1 MTAYLHKQRFDVNT
15 MVRVASPT
23 ANGMSNGSYAKSR
36 KSAPVDFSSPYTRL
50 HFTHSV
56 VRSNDMT
63 LAPGTRLG
71 RYEIRAHI
79 GTGGMGE
86 IYQAADIALERTIAL
101 KILPAEFASDP
112 SRMRRF
118 VQEARAASAL
128 NHPNILTI
136 YEINPDALTPYIA
149 TEFIDGITLRRRL
162 RDGRINLMEGVE
174 IAIQIA
180 SALDAAHQ
188 AGIVHRDVKPENVM
202 LRKDGYVKVLDFGL
216 ARPTERHDV
225 STEAATIVNTEI
237 GIIVGTASYMSP
249 EQARGQRV
257 DARSD
262 IFSLGMVIYEMVAG
276 RSPFLGSTNSDIVA
290 SILKEEPPRLAA
302 LASGVPAELET
313 IVNRALTKDK
323 DERYQSVGELLRD
336 LKRLKQNLDFEF
348 QSELPEHTH
357 THSRDSGAVPTAM
370 MPARSLTIEEPQAQA
385 TSASTMTI
393 APRSRWARAAI
404 LIAIPAIALGAYL
417 FFTRKANAV
426 DSIAVL
432 PFTYTNS
439 DRNETLG
446 PDANWLSDGIT
457 ESIINDLSHVPN
469 LKVIAR
475 SSVFRYKG
483 QNVDPQTIGRDLN
496 VRAVVIGRIVQM
508 GDTVTVQTEL
518 VDVQNQTQLWGERY
532 RRKIT
537 DVLELPEDISRQI
550 SEGLKLELSGEAR
563 KQIGKRYTVNP
574 QAYELYWKG
583 RYHWNQRKPEDVNQA
598 IKYFQEAIK
607 LDPNYA
613 LAYTGLA
620 DCYVLGNILQMPP
633 KEAMPRA
640 ADAARKALSI
650 DNQLAEAHTSLAKIK
665 TSYEW
670 DWAGA
675 EAEFK
680 QAIQLN
686 PGYAT
691 AHQWYGVYLSEMGR
705 HDESI
710 RERTTAQNLDPLSL
724 SIATGLGRALFWARR
739 YDESIKHLQTTIP
752 RDQNYSDTYWSLG
765 LAYEQKRMYP
775 EAISAFQ
782 RAVELSK
789 SSEVVEG
796 KPEMLAVLGHA
807 YAMAGR
813 PAEAKTILDQLKKA
827 SSSQQYV
834 SPYAVS
840 LIYVALNDKDSAF
853 QSLSQAFQERDE
865 NLIHL
870 RVDPRLD
877 PIRSD
882 PRFQQLLKQI
892 NLAS

>member
-1 MTAYLHKQRFDVNT
+1 
-15 MVRVASPT
+15 
-23 ANGMSNGSYAKSR
+23 
-36 KSAPVDFSSPYTRL
+36 
-50 HFTHSV
+50 
-56 VRSNDMT
+56 MT

-79 GTGGMGE
+79 GSGGMGQ
-86 IYQAADIALERTIAL
+86 IYQAADIGLERTIAL
-101 KILPAEFASDP
+101 KILPEKFASDP

-118 VQEARAASAL
+118 IQEARAVSAL

-136 YEINPDALTPYIA
+136 FEINQEAPIPYIA

-162 RDGRINLMEGVE
+162 KDGRLGLMEAVE
-174 IAIQIA
+174 IGIQIA
-180 SALDAAHQ
+180 SALEAAHQ

-216 ARPTERHDV
+216 ARPTEHQEV
-225 STEAATIVNTEI
+225 STEAATIVNTEV
-237 GIIVGTASYMSP
+237 GVIVGTASYMSP

-262 IFSLGMVIYEMVAG
+262 IFSLGMVIYEMLAG
-276 RSPFLGSTNSDIVA
+276 RSPFIGATRSDIVA
-290 SILKEEPPRLAA
+290 SILKEEPPRLTD
-302 LASGVPAELET
+302 LTDDVPAELEA
-313 IVNRALTKDK
+313 IVNCALAKDK
-323 DERYQSVGELLRD
+323 DQRYQTVGELQRE

-348 QSELPEHTH
+348 QKELPEHTH
-357 THSRDSGAVPTAM
+357 SRESAGIPTEV
-370 MPARSLTIEEPQAQA
+370 MPARSLTIEEPPAQS
-385 TSASTMTI
+385 TSASLT
-393 APRSRWARAAI
+393 APPASFRRRLTQAAV
-404 LIAIPAIALGAYL
+404 LIAIPAIALAAYL
-417 FFTRKANAV
+417 LFARKTNAV
-426 DSIAVL
+426 DSVAVL
-432 PFTYTNS
+432 PFTYTNT
-439 DRNETLG
+439 DQKEMIG

-457 ESIINDLSHVPN
+457 ESIINDLSHVPH

-483 QNVDPQTIGRDLN
+483 QNVDPQAVGRELN
-496 VRAVVIGRIVQM
+496 VRAVVTGRIVQL
-508 GDTVTVQTEL
+508 GDTVSVQTEL
-518 VDVQNQTQLWGERY
+518 VDVQNQTQLWGEKY
-532 RRKIT
+532 RRKIS

-607 LDPNYA
+607 LDPQYA

-633 KEAMPRA
+633 KQAMPMA

-665 TSYEW
+665 LSYEW

-705 HDESI
+705 HDESV
-710 RERTTAQNLDPLSL
+710 RERTTAQELDPFSL
-724 SIATGLGRALFWARR
+724 SIATGLGRALYWARR
-739 YDESIKHLQTTIP
+739 YDESITRLQATIP
-752 RDQNYSDTYWSLG
+752 SDPSYADTYWSLG
-765 LAYEQKRMYP
+765 LAYEQKRMHA

-782 RAVELSK
+782 RAIELSK
-789 SSEVVEG
+789 SSEFAEG
-796 KPEMLAVLGHA
+796 KPEMLAVLA
-807 YAMAGR
+807 YAYGRAGKQS
-813 PAEAKTILDQLKKA
+813 EARSVLDQLKKT
-827 SSSQQYV
+827 STSQHYV

-840 LIYVALNDKDSAF
+840 LIYIALNEKDSAF
-853 QSLSQAFQERDE
+853 QSLGQAFQERDE
-865 NLIHL
+865 NFVHL

-882 PRFQQLLKQI
+882 ARFQQLLKQV
-892 NLAS
+892 NLAP

>member
-1 MTAYLHKQRFDVNT
+1 
-15 MVRVASPT
+15 
-23 ANGMSNGSYAKSR
+23 
-36 KSAPVDFSSPYTRL
+36 
-50 HFTHSV
+50 
-56 VRSNDMT
+56 MT
-63 LAPGTRLG
+63 LSPGTQLG
-71 RYEIRAHI
+71 RYEIGAHI

-101 KILPAEFASDP
+101 KILPAEFAADP

-118 VQEARAASAL
+118 IQEARAASAL

-136 YEINPDALTPYIA
+136 FEINQEGPTPYIA

-162 RDGRINLMEGVE
+162 RDGQINLMEGLD

-180 SALDAAHQ
+180 SALAAAHQ

-216 ARPTERHDV
+216 ARPTERPDV
-225 STEAATIVNTEI
+225 STEAATIVNTEV
-237 GIIVGTASYMSP
+237 GVIVGTASYMSP

-257 DARSD
+257 DGRSD

-276 RSPFLGSTNSDIVA
+276 RSPFLGATNSDIVA
-290 SILKEEPPRLAA
+290 SILKEEPPRLST
-302 LASGVPAELET
+302 LASDIPAELEA
-313 IVNRALTKDK
+313 IVTRALAKDK
-323 DERYQSVGELLRD
+323 EERYQSVGDLLRD
-336 LKRLKQNLDFEF
+336 LKRVKQNLDFEF
-348 QSELPEHTH
+348 QSDLPEHSH
-357 THSRDSGAVPTAM
+357 ARESGDIPTAM
-370 MPARSLTIEEPQAQA
+370 MPARSLTIEEPPAQA
-385 TSASTMTI
+385 TSTSTMAYTS
-393 APRSRWARAAI
+393 PRWVRAAV
-404 LIAIPAIALGAYL
+404 LFAIPVIALGAYL
-417 FFTRKANAV
+417 FFARKTNAV

-432 PFTYTNS
+432 PFTYSNS
-439 DRNETLG
+439 DRSETIG

-483 QNVDPQTIGRDLN
+483 QNVDPQVVGRELN
-496 VRAVVIGRIVQM
+496 VRAVVIGRIVQI
-508 GDTVTVQTEL
+508 GDTVSVQTEL

-532 RRKIT
+532 RRKIG

-550 SEGLKLELSGEAR
+550 SDGLKLELSGDAR

-583 RYHWNQRKPEDVNQA
+583 RYHWNQRKRDDVNQA

-607 LDPNYA
+607 VDPNYA

-633 KEAMPRA
+633 KQAMPMA

-665 TSYEW
+665 LSYEW

-724 SIATGLGRALFWARR
+724 SITTGLGRALYWAGRF
-739 YDESIKHLQTTIP
+739 DESIKHLQATIP
-752 RDQNYSDTYWSLG
+752 RDPNYGDTYWSLG
-765 LAYEQKRMYP
+765 LAFEQKRMYA

-782 RAVELSK
+782 RAVDLSK
-789 SSEVVEG
+789 SPDGSEG
-796 KPEMLAVLGHA
+796 KPEMLAVLAHA
-807 YAMAGR
+807 YAMAGKQT
-813 PAEAKTILDQLKKA
+813 EAKAILDQLKKVA
-827 SSSQQYV
+827 SPQHYV

-840 LIYVALNDKDSAF
+840 LIYVALNEKDSAF
-853 QSLSQAFQERDE
+853 QSLGQAFQERDE

-877 PIRSD
+877 PIRPD
-882 PRFQQLLKQI
+882 ARFQQLLQQI
-892 NLAS
+892 NLR

>member
-1 MTAYLHKQRFDVNT
+1 
-15 MVRVASPT
+15 
-23 ANGMSNGSYAKSR
+23 
-36 KSAPVDFSSPYTRL
+36 
-50 HFTHSV
+50 
-56 VRSNDMT
+56 MT

-71 RYEIRAHI
+71 RYEVRAHI
-79 GTGGMGE
+79 GSGGMGQ
-86 IYQAADIALERTIAL
+86 IYQAADTALDRTIAL
-101 KILPAEFASDP
+101 KILPAEFAADP

-118 VQEARAASAL
+118 IQEARAASAL

-136 YEINPDALTPYIA
+136 FEISQEAPTPYIA

-162 RDGRINLMEGVE
+162 SAGRMGVMEAVE

-180 SALDAAHQ
+180 SALEAAHV
-188 AGIVHRDVKPENVM
+188 AGIVHRDIKPENVM

-216 ARPTERHDV
+216 ARPVERQDV
-225 STEAATIVNTEI
+225 STEAATMVNTEF
-237 GIIVGTASYMSP
+237 GVIVGTASYMSP

-276 RSPFLGSTNSDIVA
+276 RSPFIGETNSDVVA
-290 SILKEEPPRLAA
+290 SILKEEPPRLAD
-302 LASGVPAELET
+302 LADGVPVELES

-323 DERYQSVGELLRD
+323 DQRYQTAGELHRD

-348 QSELPEHTH
+348 QKELPEHTH
-357 THSRDSGAVPTAM
+357 SRESGGIPTARM
-370 MPARSLTIEEPQAQA
+370 QAPSFTIEEPPAQK
-385 TSASTMTI
+385 TSASMRLP
-393 APRSRWARAAI
+393 AARSGRRLAQAGVLILLPALVLVTYLLFAKKTNAI
-404 LIAIPAIALGAYL
+404 
-417 FFTRKANAV
+417 

-432 PFTYTNS
+432 PFTYTTS
-439 DRNETLG
+439 DQKKLIG

-483 QNVDPQTIGRDLN
+483 QTTDPQTAGRELN
-496 VRAVVIGRIVQM
+496 VRAVVTGRIVQI
-508 GDTVTVQTEL
+508 GDTVSVQTEL
-518 VDVQNQTQLWGERY
+518 VDVQNQTQLWGEKY
-532 RRKIT
+532 RRKVS

-563 KQIGKRYTVNP
+563 KQIGKRYTINP

-583 RYHWNQRKPEDVNQA
+583 RYHWNQRQPEDVNQA

-607 LDPNYA
+607 LDPQYA
-613 LAYTGLA
+613 LAYAGLA

-633 KEAMPRA
+633 KQAMPMA
-640 ADAARKALSI
+640 AEAARKALAI

-665 TSYEW
+665 LSYEW

-705 HDESI
+705 HDESV
-710 RERTTAQNLDPLSL
+710 RERATAQDLDPLSL
-724 SIATGLGRALFWARR
+724 SVATGLGRALYWARR
-739 YDESIKHLQTTIP
+739 YDESIARLQTTLT
-752 RDQNYSDTYWSLG
+752 RDPNYADTYWSLG
-765 LAYEQKRMYP
+765 LAYEQKRMHA
-775 EAISAFQ
+775 EAITAFQ
-782 RAVELSK
+782 RAVELSR
-789 SSEVVEG
+789 SSEFAEG
-796 KPEMLAVLGHA
+796 KPEMMAALA
-807 YAMAGR
+807 YAYGQAGKQS
-813 PAEAKTILDQLKKA
+813 EARNILDQLKKT
-827 SSSQQYV
+827 SSAQHYV

-840 LIYVALNDKDSAF
+840 LIYITLNDKDSAF
-853 QSLSQAFQERDE
+853 QSLGQAFQERDE
-865 NLIHL
+865 NFVHL

-882 PRFQQLLKQI
+882 ARFQELLKQI
-892 NLAS
+892 NLG

>member
-1 MTAYLHKQRFDVNT
+1 
-15 MVRVASPT
+15 
-23 ANGMSNGSYAKSR
+23 
-36 KSAPVDFSSPYTRL
+36 
-50 HFTHSV
+50 
-56 VRSNDMT
+56 MT

-79 GTGGMGE
+79 GSGGMGQ
-86 IYQAADIALERTIAL
+86 IYQAADVALERTIAL

-112 SRMRRF
+112 GRMRRF
-118 VQEARAASAL
+118 IQEARAASAL

-136 YEINPDALTPYIA
+136 FEINQEAPIPYIA

-162 RDGRINLMEGVE
+162 RAGRIALMEALE

-180 SALDAAHQ
+180 SALEAAHQ

-225 STEAATIVNTEI
+225 NTEAATIVDTEI
-237 GIIVGTASYMSP
+237 GVIVGTASYMSP

-262 IFSLGMVIYEMVAG
+262 IFSLGMVIYEMIAG
-276 RSPFLGSTNSDIVA
+276 RSPFIGGTNSDIVA
-290 SILKEEPPRLAA
+290 SILKEEPPRLTDLTAK
-302 LASGVPAELET
+302 VPAELEA
-313 IVNRALTKDK
+313 IVNRALAKDK
-323 DERYQSVGELLRD
+323 EQRYQTVSELQRD
-336 LKRLKQNLDFEF
+336 LKHLKQNLDFEF

-357 THSRDSGAVPTAM
+357 SRESSGIPTAM
-370 MPARSLTIEEPQAQA
+370 MPARSLTIEEPPAQS
-385 TSASTMTI
+385 TSASMTS
-393 APRSRWARAAI
+393 PGVSSRRRLAQAAVMI
-404 LIAIPAIALGAYL
+404 VLPAIALAGYL
-417 FFTRKANAV
+417 WFAGKTNAI

-439 DRNETLG
+439 DQKEMIG

-483 QNVDPQTIGRDLN
+483 QNVDPQTVGRDLK
-496 VRAVVIGRIVQM
+496 VRAVVTGRIIQI
-508 GDTVTVQTEL
+508 GDTVSVQTEL
-518 VDVQNQTQLWGERY
+518 VDVQNQTQLWGEKY
-532 RRKIT
+532 RRRVS

-550 SEGLKLELSGEAR
+550 SAGLKLKLSGEAR

-583 RYHWNQRKPEDVNQA
+583 RYHWNQRKAEDVNQA
-598 IKYFQEAIK
+598 IKYFEEAIK

-633 KEAMPRA
+633 KQSMPMA
-640 ADAARKALSI
+640 AEAARKALAI
-650 DNQLAEAHTSLAKIK
+650 DNELAEAHTSLAKIK
-665 TSYEW
+665 LSYEW

-710 RERTTAQNLDPLSL
+710 RERTTAQELDPFSL
-724 SIATGLGRALFWARR
+724 SITTGLGRALYWAGR
-739 YDESIKHLQTTIP
+739 YDDAIAQLQAAIP
-752 RDQNYSDTYWSLG
+752 KDPNYTDTYWSLG

-782 RAVELSK
+782 RAVELSR
-789 SSEVVEG
+789 SSEFAEG

-807 YAMAGR
+807 YGQAGR
-813 PAEAKTILDQLKKA
+813 QSEARNILDQLKKA
-827 SSSQQYV
+827 STSQHYV
-834 SPYAVS
+834 SPYAIS
-840 LIYVALNDKDSAF
+840 LIYIALKEKDAAF
-853 QSLSQAFQERDE
+853 QSLGRAFQERDE
-865 NLIHL
+865 NFVHL

-882 PRFQQLLKQI
+882 ARFQQLLQQI

>member
-1 MTAYLHKQRFDVNT
+1 
-15 MVRVASPT
+15 
-23 ANGMSNGSYAKSR
+23 
-36 KSAPVDFSSPYTRL
+36 
-50 HFTHSV
+50 
-56 VRSNDMT
+56 MT
-63 LAPGTRLG
+63 LSPGTRLG

-86 IYQAADIALERTIAL
+86 IYQASDIALERTIAL
-101 KILPAEFASDP
+101 KILPAEFAADP
-112 SRMRRF
+112 IRMRRF
-118 VQEARAASAL
+118 IQEARAASAL

-136 YEINPDALTPYIA
+136 FEINQEASSPYIA
-149 TEFIDGITLRRRL
+149 TEFIDGITLRRRM
-162 RDGRINLMEGVE
+162 RDGRINLMEAVD
-174 IAIQIA
+174 ISIQIA

-225 STEAATIVNTEI
+225 STEAATMVNTEI
-237 GIIVGTASYMSP
+237 GVIVGTASYMSP

-276 RSPFLGSTNSDIVA
+276 RSPFLGATNSDIVA
-290 SILKEEPPRLAA
+290 SILKEEPPRLST
-302 LASGVPAELET
+302 LASDIPAELEA
-313 IVNRALTKDK
+313 IVNRALVKDK
-323 DERYQSVGELLRD
+323 DERYQIVGDLLRD
-336 LKRLKQNLDFEF
+336 LKRVKQNLDFEF
-348 QSELPEHTH
+348 QRDLPEHSH
-357 THSRDSGAVPTAM
+357 ARESGGIATAM
-370 MPARSLTIEEPQAQA
+370 LPARSLTIEEPPAQA
-385 TSASTMTI
+385 TSTSTMAYTS
-393 APRSRWARAAI
+393 PRWVRAVI
-404 LIAIPAIALGAYL
+404 LFAIPVIALGAYL
-417 FFTRKANAV
+417 FFARKTNAV

-439 DRNETLG
+439 DRNETIG

-483 QNVDPQTIGRDLN
+483 QNVDPQVVGRELN

-508 GDTVTVQTEL
+508 GDTVSVQTEL

-550 SEGLKLELSGEAR
+550 SDGLKLELSGDAR
-563 KQIGKRYTVNP
+563 KQLSKRYTVNP

-620 DCYVLGNILQMPP
+620 DCYVLGNILQMRPMQ
-633 KEAMPRA
+633 AMPMA

-665 TSYEW
+665 LSYEW

-724 SIATGLGRALFWARR
+724 SITTGLGRALYWAGRN
-739 YDESIKHLQTTIP
+739 DESIKHLQATIP
-752 RDQNYSDTYWSLG
+752 RDPNYGDTYWSLG
-765 LAYEQKRMYP
+765 LAYEQKRMYG
-775 EAISAFQ
+775 EAITAFQ
-782 RAVELSK
+782 RAVDLSK
-789 SSEVVEG
+789 SSDAPEG
-796 KPEMLAVLGHA
+796 KPEMLAVLAHA
-807 YAMAGR
+807 YALAGKQ
-813 PAEAKTILDQLKKA
+813 PEAKVILDQLKKV
-827 SSSQQYV
+827 SSPQHYV

-853 QSLSQAFQERDE
+853 QSLGQAFQERDE

-877 PIRSD
+877 PIRPD
-882 PRFQQLLKQI
+882 ARFQQLLQQI
-892 NLAS
+892 NLR

>member
-1 MTAYLHKQRFDVNT
+1 
-15 MVRVASPT
+15 
-23 ANGMSNGSYAKSR
+23 
-36 KSAPVDFSSPYTRL
+36 
-50 HFTHSV
+50 
-56 VRSNDMT
+56 MT
-63 LAPGTRLG
+63 LSPGTQLG

-101 KILPAEFASDP
+101 KILPAEFAADP

-118 VQEARAASAL
+118 IQEARAASAL

-136 YEINPDALTPYIA
+136 FEINQEPPTPYIA
-149 TEFIDGITLRRRL
+149 TEFIDGITLRRRM
-162 RDGRINLMEGVE
+162 RDGHINLMEGVD

-180 SALDAAHQ
+180 SALAAAHQ

-216 ARPTERHDV
+216 ARPTERHNV
-225 STEAATIVNTEI
+225 SEAATFVNTEI
-237 GIIVGTASYMSP
+237 GVIVGTASYMSP

-276 RSPFLGSTNSDIVA
+276 RSPFLGATNSDIVA
-290 SILKEEPPRLAA
+290 SILKEEPPRLST
-302 LASGVPAELET
+302 LASDIPAELEA
-313 IVNRALTKDK
+313 IVTRALAKDK
-323 DERYQSVGELLRD
+323 DERYQSVGDLLRD
-336 LKRLKQNLDFEF
+336 LKRIKQNLDFEF
-348 QSELPEHTH
+348 QSDLPEHSH
-357 THSRDSGAVPTAM
+357 ARESGNIPTAM
-370 MPARSLTIEEPQAQA
+370 MPARSLTIEEPPAQA
-385 TSASTMTI
+385 TSTSTMAYTS
-393 APRSRWARAAI
+393 PRWVRAVV
-404 LIAIPAIALGAYL
+404 LFAIPVIALGAYL
-417 FFTRKANAV
+417 FFARKTDTV

-439 DRNETLG
+439 DRSETVG

-483 QNVDPQTIGRDLN
+483 QNVDPQVVGRELN

-550 SEGLKLELSGEAR
+550 SDGLKLELSGEAR

-583 RYHWNQRKPEDVNQA
+583 RYHWNQRKPDDVNQA

-633 KEAMPRA
+633 KQAMPMA

-665 TSYEW
+665 LSYEW
-670 DWAGA
+670 DWPGT

-724 SIATGLGRALFWARR
+724 SIATGLGRALYWARR
-739 YDESIKHLQTTIP
+739 YDESIKHLQATIP
-752 RDQNYSDTYWSLG
+752 RDPNYGDTYWSLG

-789 SSEVVEG
+789 SPEAAEG
-796 KPEMLAVLGHA
+796 KPEMLAVLAHA
-807 YAMAGR
+807 YAMAGKQT
-813 PAEAKTILDQLKKA
+813 EAKAILDQLKKVA
-827 SSSQQYV
+827 SPQHFV

-853 QSLSQAFQERDE
+853 QWLGQAFQERDE

-877 PIRSD
+877 PIRPD
-882 PRFQQLLKQI
+882 PRFQDLLKRV
-892 NLAS
+892 NLG

>member
-1 MTAYLHKQRFDVNT
+1 
-15 MVRVASPT
+15 
-23 ANGMSNGSYAKSR
+23 
-36 KSAPVDFSSPYTRL
+36 
-50 HFTHSV
+50 
-56 VRSNDMT
+56 MT

-71 RYEIRAHI
+71 RYEIRAQI
-79 GTGGMGE
+79 GSGGMGE

-101 KILPAEFASDP
+101 KTLPEEFASDP
-112 SRMRRF
+112 IRMRRF
-118 VQEARAASAL
+118 IQEARAASAL

-136 YEINPDALTPYIA
+136 FEINQEGPTPYIA

-162 RDGRINLMEGVE
+162 GGGRIGLMEAVE

-180 SALDAAHQ
+180 SALEAAHQ
-188 AGIVHRDVKPENVM
+188 AGIVHRDIKPENVM

-216 ARPTERHDV
+216 ARPTELLDV
-225 STEAATIVNTEI
+225 STEAATMVNTEF
-237 GIIVGTASYMSP
+237 GVIVGTASYMSP

-262 IFSLGMVIYEMVAG
+262 IFSLGMVIYEMLAG
-276 RSPFLGSTNSDIVA
+276 RPPFIGETNSDVLA
-290 SILKEEPPRLAA
+290 SILKEEPPPLGALAA
-302 LASGVPAELET
+302 DVPAALET
-313 IVNRALTKDK
+313 IVNGALAKDK
-323 DERYQSVGELLRD
+323 DQRYQTVGELHRD
-336 LKRLKQNLDFEF
+336 LKRLKQKLDFEF
-348 QSELPEHTH
+348 QKELPEHTH
-357 THSRDSGAVPTAM
+357 AHEPAGIPTAM
-370 MPARSLTIEEPQAQA
+370 MPARSFTIEEPPAQTTSAGLGLPAAGSARRLAQA
-385 TSASTMTI
+385 AV
-393 APRSRWARAAI
+393 
-404 LIAIPAIALGAYL
+404 LIALPGLVLVAYL
-417 FFTRKANAV
+417 LFAKKANAI

-432 PFTYTNS
+432 PFTYANS
-439 DRNETLG
+439 DQKELIG

-475 SSVFRYKG
+475 TSVFRYKG
-483 QNVDPQTIGRDLN
+483 QNVDPQTVGRELN

-508 GDTVTVQTEL
+508 GDTVSVQTEL

-532 RRKIT
+532 RRKVS

-563 KQIGKRYTVNP
+563 KQISKRYTINP

-583 RYHWNQRKPEDVNQA
+583 RYHWNQRQPEDANQA

-607 LDPNYA
+607 LDPQYA
-613 LAYTGLA
+613 LAYAGLA

-633 KEAMPRA
+633 KQAMPMA
-640 ADAARKALSI
+640 AEAARKALAI
-650 DNQLAEAHTSLAKIK
+650 DSQLAEAHTSLAKIK
-665 TSYEW
+665 LSYEW

-680 QAIQLN
+680 QAIHLN

-710 RERTTAQNLDPLSL
+710 RERAIAQELDPLSL
-724 SIATGLGRALFWARR
+724 SIATGLGRAMYWARR
-739 YDESIKHLQTTIP
+739 YDESISRLQAAMP
-752 RDQNYSDTYWSLG
+752 RDPNYADTYWSLG
-765 LAYEQKRMYP
+765 LAYEQKRMHA

-782 RAVELSK
+782 RAVELSR
-789 SSEVVEG
+789 SSEFAEG
-796 KPEMLAVLGHA
+796 KPEMMAVLA
-807 YAMAGR
+807 YAYGQAGR
-813 PAEAKTILDQLKKA
+813 PREARSILDQLKKA
-827 SSSQQYV
+827 STSQHYV
-834 SPYAVS
+834 SPYALS

-853 QSLSQAFQERDE
+853 QSLGQAFQERDE
-865 NLIHL
+865 NFVHL

-882 PRFQQLLKQI
+882 ARFQQLLKQI

>member
-1 MTAYLHKQRFDVNT
+1 MRKDVKGKPLDGPLRP
-15 MVRVASPT
+15 VKSDLF
-23 ANGMSNGSYAKSR
+23 AKI
-36 KSAPVDFSSPYTRL
+36 KPVDFSFACTRL
-50 HFTHSV
+50 HFTPCAV
-56 VRSNDMT
+56 GLKFMT
-63 LAPGTRLG
+63 LATGTKIG

-79 GTGGMGE
+79 GSGGMGQ
-86 IYQAADIALERTIAL
+86 IYQAADVGLERTIAL
-101 KILPAEFASDP
+101 KILPEEFASDP

-118 VQEARAASAL
+118 IQEARAASAL

-136 YEINPDALTPYIA
+136 FEINPEGPTPYIA
-149 TEFIDGITLRRRL
+149 TEFIDGITLRKRL
-162 RDGRINLMEGVE
+162 KDGRIGLMEAVD

-216 ARPTERHDV
+216 ARPTERPEV
-225 STEAATIVNTEI
+225 STEAATIVNTEV
-237 GIIVGTASYMSP
+237 GVIVGTASYMSP

-257 DARSD
+257 DGRSD

-276 RSPFLGSTNSDIVA
+276 RSPFIGSTQSDIVA
-290 SILKEEPPRLAA
+290 SILKEEPPRLTDLSAD
-302 LASGVPAELET
+302 VPTDLEN
-313 IVNRALTKDK
+313 IVNHTLKK
-323 DERYQSVGELLRD
+323 NKEERYQAISELQRD
-336 LKRLKQNLDFEF
+336 LKHLKQNLDFEF
-348 QSELPEHTH
+348 QKDLPEHTH
-357 THSRDSGAVPTAM
+357 SRESASATTAMFPARLLTVEEPPAQSTSSMAAPVSFNRRLAQVGLLIAVPA
-370 MPARSLTIEEPQAQA
+370 IV
-385 TSASTMTI
+385 I
-393 APRSRWARAAI
+393 A
-404 LIAIPAIALGAYL
+404 AYFL
-417 FFTRKANAV
+417 FARKANAL

-432 PFTYTNS
+432 PFTYANS
-439 DRNETLG
+439 DQKEMIG
-446 PDANWLSDGIT
+446 PDGNWLGDGIT

-469 LKVIAR
+469 LRVIAR

-483 QNVDPQTIGRDLN
+483 QNVDPQAVGRDLN
-496 VRAVVIGRIVQM
+496 VRTVVTGRIVQI

-518 VDVQNQTQLWGERY
+518 VDVQNQTQLWGEKY

-550 SEGLKLELSGEAR
+550 SDGLKLELSGEAR

-598 IKYFQEAIK
+598 IKYFQDAIK
-607 LDPNYA
+607 IDPQYA

-633 KEAMPRA
+633 RQAMPMA
-640 ADAARKALSI
+640 AEAARKALSI

-665 TSYEW
+665 LSYEW

-680 QAIQLN
+680 QAIKLN

-710 RERTTAQNLDPLSL
+710 RERTTAQDLDPLSL

-739 YDESIKHLQTTIP
+739 YDDSISRLQATIP
-752 RDQNYSDTYWSLG
+752 RDPNYADTYWSLG
-765 LAYEQKRMYP
+765 LAYEQKRMYTD
-775 EAISAFQ
+775 ATTAFQ

-789 SSEVVEG
+789 TSEFAEG

-807 YAMAGR
+807 YVLAGKYS
-813 PAEAKTILDQLKKA
+813 EAKSILDQLKKT
-827 SSSQQYV
+827 STSQHYV

-840 LIYVALNDKDSAF
+840 LIYIALNDKDSAF
-853 QSLSQAFQERDE
+853 QWLRQAFQERDE
-865 NLIHL
+865 NFVHL

-877 PIRSD
+877 PVRGD
-882 PRFQQLLKQI
+882 ARFQQLLQQI